1 MQAGEG
7 GTARVGG
14 TATPVSAVDDPR
26 SEEGVPGST
35 VEGARTK
42 TREMAE
48 RWLRKLARRNLLLLA
63 ARGDMLDTLR
73 DVPEQMHKVA
83 RQSRLVIE
91 LVDDFRSGKY
101 RAMSWWAV
109 ALSVSALLYAISP
122 ADVVP
127 DYIPL
132 VGTLDDLA
140 VIAVATR
147 LLRNELRKYCEF
159 KGYPV
164 ADYF

>member
-1 MQAGEG
+1 M
-7 GTARVGG
+7 
-14 TATPVSAVDDPR
+14 SAVDDPR
-26 SEEGVPGST
+26 SEECVPVST
-35 VEGARTK
+35 VAGARTK

-83 RQSRLVIE
+83 RQTRLVIE

-101 RAMSWWAV
+101 RAMPWWAV

-132 VGTLDDLA
+132 VGALDDLA

-147 LLRNELRKYCEF
+147 LLRSELRKYCEF